1 MIKMRVI
8 FKHEN
13 KSYPKTKK
21 AVIQNVSIN
30 NWETAVSD
38 KTNKNIKEHCGLDQ
52 SSWIGVWRILPLIN
66 FMQNCR
72 EGYSQNNIW
81 KNEEIRC
88 AKVGKKEIRF
98 EEGRIICSGQ
108 MQMSKWQGRTESH

>member
-1 MIKMRVI
+1 
-8 FKHEN
+8 
-13 KSYPKTKK
+13 
-21 AVIQNVSIN
+21 
-30 NWETAVSD
+30 
-38 KTNKNIKEHCGLDQ
+38 
-52 SSWIGVWRILPLIN
+52 
-66 FMQNCR
+66 MQNCR

-81 KNEEIRC
+81 KNEEIRS

>member
-1 MIKMRVI
+1 
-8 FKHEN
+8 
-13 KSYPKTKK
+13 
-21 AVIQNVSIN
+21 
-30 NWETAVSD
+30 
-38 KTNKNIKEHCGLDQ
+38 
-52 SSWIGVWRILPLIN
+52 
-66 FMQNCR
+66 MQNCR